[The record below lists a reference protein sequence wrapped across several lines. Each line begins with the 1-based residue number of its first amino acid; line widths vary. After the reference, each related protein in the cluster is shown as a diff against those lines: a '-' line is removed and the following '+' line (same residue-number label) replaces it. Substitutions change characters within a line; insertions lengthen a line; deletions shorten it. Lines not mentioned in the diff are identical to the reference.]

1 MSKILA
7 LEINLLKQELKAAHE
22 AKGMRASG
30 DWLESVEDRTKGLS
44 GSIWA
49 LDYTEYL
56 EDGRKPGKF
65 PPVDKIIQWI
75 KDKNIT
81 PRDNISISSLA
92 FLIGR
97 KIATYGWMRDEEIYG
112 ATGGVNLVSEV
123 ITPARV
129 QEIIDKVSDFQISA
143 FTSDIKSFLVKM
155 APAQ

>member
-7 LEINLLKQELKAAHE
+7 REINLLKQELKAAHE
-22 AKGMRASG
+22 SKGMKASG

-65 PPVDKIIQWI
+65 PPIDKIKQWIVDKPIAYS
-75 KDKNIT
+75 D
-81 PRDNISISSLA
+81 ISLSSLA
-92 FLIGR
+92 FLIAR
-97 KIATYGWMRDEEIYG
+97 KISKEGWKRKDH
-112 ATGGVNLVSEV
+112 GGVNLVSEV

>member
-7 LEINLLKQELKAAHE
+7 REINLLKQELKAAHE
-22 AKGMRASG
+22 SKGMKASG

-65 PPVDKIIQWI
+65 PPIDKIKQWI
-75 KDKNIT
+75 IDKPIAYS
-81 PRDNISISSLA
+81 DISLSSLA
-92 FLIGR
+92 FLIAR
-97 KIATYGWMRDEEIYG
+97 KISKEGWKRKDH
-112 ATGGVNLVSEV
+112 GGVNLVSEV

>member
-7 LEINLLKQELKAAHE
+7 REINLLKQELKAAHE
-22 AKGMRASG
+22 AKGMKASG

-65 PPVDKIIQWI
+65 PPIDKIKQWIVDKPIAYS
-75 KDKNIT
+75 D
-81 PRDNISISSLA
+81 ISLSSLA
-92 FLIGR
+92 FLIAR
-97 KIATYGWMRDEEIYG
+97 KISKEGWKRKDH
-112 ATGGVNLVSEV
+112 GGV
-123 ITPARV
+123 
-129 QEIIDKVSDFQISA
+129 
-143 FTSDIKSFLVKM
+143 KSFLVKM

>member
-7 LEINLLKQELKAAHE
+7 QEINLLKQELKAAHE
-22 AKGMRASG
+22 AKGMKASG

-56 EDGRKPGKF
+56 EDGRNPGKF
-65 PPVDKIIQWI
+65 PPIDKIKQWI
-75 KDKNIT
+75 IDKPIAFS
-81 PRDNISISSLA
+81 DISLSSLA
-92 FLIGR
+92 FLIAR
-97 KIATYGWMRDEEIYG
+97 KISKEGWKRKDH
-112 ATGGVNLVSEV
+112 GGVNLVSEV

-129 QEIIDKVSDFQISA
+129 QEIIDKVSDFQISS

>member
-7 LEINLLKQELKAAHE
+7 QEINLLKQELKAAHE
-22 AKGMRASG
+22 SKGMKASG

-65 PPVDKIIQWI
+65 PPIDKIKQWI
-75 KDKNIT
+75 IDKPIAFS
-81 PRDNISISSLA
+81 DISLSSLA
-92 FLIGR
+92 FLIAR
-97 KIATYGWMRDEEIYG
+97 KISKEGWKRKDH
-112 ATGGVNLVSEV
+112 GGVNLVSEV